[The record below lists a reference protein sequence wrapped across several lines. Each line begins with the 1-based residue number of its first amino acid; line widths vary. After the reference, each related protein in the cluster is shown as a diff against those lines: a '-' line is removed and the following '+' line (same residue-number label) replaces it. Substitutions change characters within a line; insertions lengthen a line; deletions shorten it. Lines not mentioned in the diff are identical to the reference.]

1 MLTGIRKVIKLAFIA
16 DLELSSPCFFEAV
29 IFLLSRIYNMD
40 LAFVP
45 HIRYGRYEDGLK
57 SQKND
62 KRWFERNALL
72 FNSLI
77 LPRDGKIT

>member
-1 MLTGIRKVIKLAFIA
+1 
-16 DLELSSPCFFEAV
+16 
-29 IFLLSRIYNMD
+29 MD

-45 HIRYGRYEDGLK
+45 HIRYGGNEDGLK
-57 SQKND
+57 SKKKND